1 MLNLLLRKSR
11 ARLRR
16 KQPTSPGDQMKI
28 HSVSPLQSAVLVL
41 GSLATISSSVYAQ
54 QDHGAVSRGKYTLAS
69 VCGDYAAVATYGANV
84 ARALGHEEM
93 DGRGKLTGSAIV
105 NQPGPNNTTRSIT
118 SIGLD
123 GTYTVNPDGSGSM
136 ILTITLPGGTTASV
150 TEDFIIT
157 KSKMIDGVEIA
168 TEIQDA
174 QQVPSAVI
182 DESSLVVHAYTL
194 RGTPHSCSGG
204 HDR

>member
-1 MLNLLLRKSR
+1 
-11 ARLRR
+11 
-16 KQPTSPGDQMKI
+16 MKF
-28 HSVSPLQSAVLVL
+28 HSVSPLQSTLFL
-41 GSLATISSSVYAQ
+41 LASFTAIPAFVYAQ
-54 QDHGAVSRGKYTLAS
+54 QEHGSPSRGKYTLAS
-69 VCGDYAAVATYGANV
+69 VCGDYAAIATYGANI

-105 NQPGPNNTTRSIT
+105 NQPGPNNTTRSVV

-123 GTYTVNPDGSGSM
+123 GTYTVNSDGSGSM
-136 ILTITLPGGTTASV
+136 FLTITLPGGTTASV

-157 KSKMIDGVEIA
+157 KSKTVDGIQIA

-182 DESSLVVHAYTL
+182 DESSLVIHAYTL
-194 RGTPHSCSGG
+194 RGAPHSCGAG
-204 HDR
+204 HDH

>member
-1 MLNLLLRKSR
+1 
-11 ARLRR
+11 
-16 KQPTSPGDQMKI
+16 MKM
-28 HSVSPLQSAVLVL
+28 HSFSPLQSAAFL
-41 GSLATISSSVYAQ
+41 LASFAAIPSIASAQ
-54 QDHGAVSRGKYTLAS
+54 QEHGAPSHGKYTLAS

-105 NQPGPNNTTRSIT
+105 NQPGPNDTTRSIT

-136 ILTITLPGGTTASV
+136 LLTITLPGGATASV

-157 KSKMIDGVEIA
+157 KSQMVDGIQIA

-174 QQVPSAVI
+174 QEVPSAVI

-194 RGTPHSCSGG
+194 RGTPRSCSPG
-204 HDR
+204 R

>member
-1 MLNLLLRKSR
+1 
-11 ARLRR
+11 
-16 KQPTSPGDQMKI
+16 MKI
-28 HSVSPLQSAVLVL
+28 HFALPLRKTVF
-41 GSLATISSSVYAQ
+41 LAASFTVISTALFAQ
-54 QDHGAVSRGKYTLAS
+54 QEHGASSRGQYTLAS

-84 ARALGHEEM
+84 ARALGHEVM

-105 NQPGPNNTTRSIT
+105 NQPGPNDTRAIA
-118 SIGLD
+118 SIGLA

-136 ILTITLPGGTTASV
+136 VLTVTLPGGMTASV

-157 KSKMIDGVEIA
+157 KSKMVDGTEIA

-174 QQVPSAVI
+174 QEVPSAVI

-194 RGTPHSCSGG
+194 RGTPRSCSAE
-204 HDR
+204 R

>member
-1 MLNLLLRKSR
+1 
-11 ARLRR
+11 
-16 KQPTSPGDQMKI
+16 MKI
-28 HSVSPLQSAVLVL
+28 RSVSPLQSAILVL
-41 GSLATISSSVYAQ
+41 ASFAAVPTSFVYAQ
-54 QDHGAVSRGKYTLAS
+54 QDHGAASRGKYTLAS
-69 VCGDYAAVATYGANV
+69 LCGDYAAVATYGANI

-105 NQPGPNNTTRSIT
+105 NQPGPNDTTRSIT

-123 GTYTVNPDGSGSM
+123 GTYTVNADGSGSM

-174 QQVPSAVI
+174 QEVPSAVI

-194 RGTPHSCSGG
+194 RGTPHSCGTG
-204 HDR
+204 HDH